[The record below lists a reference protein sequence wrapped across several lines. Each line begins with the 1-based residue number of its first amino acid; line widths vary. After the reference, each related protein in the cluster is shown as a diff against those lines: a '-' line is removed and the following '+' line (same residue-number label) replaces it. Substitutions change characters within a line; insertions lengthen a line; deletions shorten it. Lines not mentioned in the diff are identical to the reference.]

1 MQLINAAKFCHKLRK
16 AVGDKKNEITPEDRK
31 TIAHLYADFIENE
44 YCKIYR
50 NEEFLYREYTVMQ
63 PLQRSY
69 AITDERIEAMLI
81 NGTLNSLY
89 DEAKVREF
97 EAQGVAI
104 SDKDQKSL
112 NKFIENKPI
121 FDRIIET
128 LRANVSDGI
137 FLSPKPFIE
146 HLATILLVD
155 KKWIEKVADG
165 LSIMDKSAEIQRDKK
180 GNVIYDKT
188 TAETEIVKIEEDI
201 NDYMEREVLPHVPDA
216 VAFFEEVITE
226 KKTVIKTGADIAFTR
241 YFYQYQQPEASENL
255 EKKFLDLD
263 QNVSERIK
271 ILFGV

>member
-1 MQLINAAKFCHKLRK
+1 MLF
-16 AVGDKKNEITPEDRK
+16 
-31 TIAHLYADFIENE
+31 
-44 YCKIYR
+44 
-50 NEEFLYREYTVMQ
+50 
-63 PLQRSY
+63 RS
-69 AITDERIEAMLI
+69 EAMLI
-81 NGTLNSLY
+81 DGTLNSLY

-112 NKFIENKPI
+112 DKFVENKSI
-121 FDRIIET
+121 FDEIIET
-128 LRANVSDGI
+128 LRANVSDKL

-146 HLATILLVD
+146 HLTTILSVD

-165 LSIMDKSAEIQRDKK
+165 LSVMDKSAEIQRDKK
-180 GNVIYDKT
+180 GNVIYDKS

-241 YFYQYQQPEASENL
+241 YFYQYQQPEASDILAQKFIELDESVSKHIANL
-255 EKKFLDLD
+255 F
-263 QNVSERIK
+263 S
-271 ILFGV
+271 